1 MKKIKLLCFCIFGL
15 ILTKVSSNNRI
26 PQKENISCEKLFN
39 AKKIFV
45 ENLNTN
51 TPEIDSIIDFG
62 KTFLNK
68 PYRYKGPSSWEMDCA
83 GYIAFIF
90 SKFGYEIP
98 HSSISIGEIV
108 KNIELT
114 EIKKGDLMFFKGRN
128 IKSNTIGHVSIVV
141 EVENGNIKMMHSCS
155 RGIIIEDYQNSD
167 YYKQRFIKA
176 GELSFV
182 NRTTIDW

>member
-1 MKKIKLLCFCIFGL
+1 MKLLYFYVFGL
-15 ILTKVSSNNRI
+15 ILTPVLSNNTI
-26 PQKENISCEKLFN
+26 LKKKNISCEKSFKY
-39 AKKIFV
+39 KKIFF
-45 ENLNTN
+45 ENSNQN
-51 TPEIDSIIDFG
+51 IPEIDSIIDFG
-62 KTFLNK
+62 KTFLKK
-68 PYRYKGPSSWEMDCA
+68 PYRYKGPSPWEMDCA

-128 IKSNTIGHVSIVV
+128 IKNNTIGHVSIVV
-141 EVENGNIKMMHSCS
+141 EVENENIKMMHSCS

-176 GELSFV
+176 GELSFLSKKPV
-182 NRTTIDW
+182 D